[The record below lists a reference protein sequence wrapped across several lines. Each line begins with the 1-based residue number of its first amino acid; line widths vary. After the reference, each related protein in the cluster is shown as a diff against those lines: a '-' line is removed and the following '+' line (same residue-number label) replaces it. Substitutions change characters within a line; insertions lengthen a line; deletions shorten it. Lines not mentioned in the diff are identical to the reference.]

1 MADLNDYLHLWGL
14 SDPQPLAQTATST
27 VYTVTY
33 QGGRVVL
40 KLLTPIGVEDEQSGA
55 VALDYWN
62 GSGAVKLLRHG
73 DNAHLREDA
82 EGNNLTTLV
91 ERGGDEQAAKIIADV
106 LNQLH
111 AVRSPIPNGL
121 WMLERRFQSLF
132 ERASLYPD
140 TIFARAAVVARR
152 LLDDPRDV
160 RVLHGDMHHYNV
172 RQSARGWLAYDPKGV
187 VGERAFDAAN
197 TLCNPDGVPDL
208 LRSETRLLRN
218 AEILA
223 RGMGVDLG
231 RLLAFTFA
239 YACLSAAWTL
249 EDANADAS
257 LALTVAEN
265 AERCISA

>member
-1 MADLNDYLHLWGL
+1 MLDLSHYVREWDL

-33 QGGRVVL
+33 QGDRVVL
-40 KLLTPIGVEDEQSGA
+40 KLLTPIGVDDEQSGA

-73 DNAHLREDA
+73 PNAHLLEYA
-82 EGNNLTTLV
+82 EGDNLTSMV
-91 ERGGDEQAAKIIADV
+91 ERGDDEQAAEIIAET
-106 LNQLH
+106 LSRLH
-111 AVRSPIPNGL
+111 ASTAPHPDGL
-121 WMLERRFQSLF
+121 WPLGRRFRSLF

-140 TIFARAAVVARR
+140 TIFARAAVVARS

-187 VGERAFDAAN
+187 LGERTFDAAN

-223 RGMGVDLG
+223 RIMGVDLG
-231 RLLAFTFA
+231 RLLGFIFA

-249 EDANADAS
+249 EGVSGDAS
-257 LALTVAEN
+257 LALSVAEN
-265 AERCISA
+265 AERHL

>member
-1 MADLNDYLHLWGL
+1 MLDLSHYVREWDL
-14 SDPQPLAQTATST
+14 SDPQPLAKTATST

-33 QGGRVVL
+33 QDERVVL
-40 KLLTPIGVEDEQSGA
+40 KLLTPIGIDDEQSGA

-73 DNAHLREDA
+73 LNAHLLEYA
-82 EGNNLTTLV
+82 EGENLTTLV
-91 ERGGDEQAAKIIADV
+91 ERGGDEQSTEIIAEV
-106 LNQLH
+106 LNRLH
-111 AVRSPIPNGL
+111 AVQSPVPDGL
-121 WMLERRFQSLF
+121 WGLERRFQSLF
-132 ERASLYPD
+132 VRASLHPD

-172 RQSARGWLAYDPKGV
+172 RQSTRGWLAYDPKGV
-187 VGERAFDAAN
+187 LGERAFDAAN

-249 EDANADAS
+249 EGVSGDAG
-257 LALTVAEN
+257 LALVVAEN